1 MKLFKSGFV
10 AIIALSVMSFT
21 IVSKSKMV
29 DNIFSN
35 HKAVQ
40 TCPSSTYGVIQDLSN
55 GGIVYTSGVS
65 VCPSAT
71 DCYSFTS
78 TLGVDTQCVGTGAFC
93 CATKGASCVASGG
106 NGFKATITCQSTN

>member
-21 IVSKSKMV
+21 LASKSKMV

-35 HKAVQ
+35 HRTVQ

-55 GGIVYTSGVS
+55 GGTVYTSGVS

-78 TLGVDTQCVGTGAFC
+78 QLGSDIQCVGTGTFC
-93 CATKGASCVASGG
+93 CATKGVSCVANGG
-106 NGFKATITCQSTN
+106 NGFKATITCQSGN